1 MRFKK
6 RSSLVTAMAAL
17 SCAAICLSVG
27 LTGAVAEQPAITSTE
42 SETQSFTLGFTSSVV
57 AGASGASY
65 TEETNASFLDFNGL
79 TLSGDEYGFNWVTY
93 SGTAKDGEGN
103 DVALSFCVINN
114 GGRVQFTFTSDATE
128 YVLDA
133 DSVYTK
139 LSDKEGPETISFDAD
154 YILSYE
160 GNVPSWKA
168 VSEEAPGTDPEE
180 KTSSV
185 LSIDGKGN
193 WATVMT
199 PAEGSP
205 WTDMISYVNC
215 SMTGLWTAGGYYDG
229 TAYLADD
236 TTQIQ
241 IMIWIA
247 DATQMPDVNMT
258 TYKLA
263 VYIALGEEDAKAVKI
278 HKGDIFKVQTANDNY
293 ADEIAFDDDYLLK
306 WEPATSR
313 VTAGRYNNDM
323 TGPVIRFDQLQLI
336 DANGNAVTFNEGD
349 EPPAL
354 IVSASDDVDDSVE
367 VTETWSEGALDADG
381 KLCAGTHTL
390 TFSAVD
396 QAGNEAEEE
405 TATIIVIAKAPVT
418 PDDSSDADSEATSD
432 KNGSE
437 NVSGGCGSVVAGSG
451 IALAS
456 LLLGAVMLKKKK

>member
-27 LTGAVAEQPAITSTE
+27 LTETVAEQPAITSTE

-168 VSEEAPGTDPEE
+168 VSEEDPGTDPEE

-396 QAGNEAEEE
+396 QAGNEAEEV

>member
-6 RSSLVTAMAAL
+6 KGFLAIAVAL
-17 SCAAICLSVG
+17 SCAAVCLPMG
-27 LTGAVAEQPAITSTE
+27 LTGAVAEEIATTATE
-42 SETQSFTLGFTSSVV
+42 SETQAFTLGFTSGVV

-65 TEETNASFLDFNGL
+65 TEATNASFLDFNGL
-79 TLSGDEYGFNWVTY
+79 TLSSDEYAFNWVTY

-128 YVLDA
+128 YVIYA
-133 DSVYTK
+133 DSIYTK
-139 LSDKEGPETISFDAD
+139 LSDKEGPDVISFDAD
-154 YILSYE
+154 YILSYQ

-168 VSEEAPGTDPEE
+168 VSEEEPATDPEE

-263 VYIALGEEDAKAVKI
+263 VYMALGEEDAKAVKI
-278 HKGDIFKVQTANDNY
+278 HKGDVFEIQTANENY
-293 ADEIAFDDDYLLK
+293 ADEITFDDDYLLK

-313 VTAGRYNNDM
+313 VTAGKYKNDM

-336 DANGNAVTFNEGD
+336 DANGNTVTFNEGD

-396 QAGNEAEEE
+396 QAGNEAEEV
-405 TATIIVIAKAPVT
+405 TATIIVLAKPPVT
-418 PDDSSDADSEATSD
+418 SDDSSGGNSGVTSEEST
-432 KNGSE
+432 GGT
-437 NVSGGCGSVVAGSG
+437 VSGGCGSVVAGTGMAVASLLFG
-451 IALAS
+451 IAL
-456 LLLGAVMLKKKK
+456 LKKKK